1 MTKRPQPVIWILH
14 EWWDEAMII
23 ENLRVRNIEHLS
35 IHTVRQAM
43 KDAAMIVFVCEAQR
57 QLYSP
62 SARSQVI
69 YVGVPDPSC
78 RYRYVALRLK
88 AIQDSQPK
96 TGTTSTDSSE
106 HHVGMHR
113 GSLSVPPPFVSEA
126 TIETRTSPSN
136 RFVFLCLGIVCP
148 RKNQLWTVEL
158 FQVRTA
164 YRASTVLYDGCMV
177 CMCVSAQEFANSL
190 QSSDGCREVRLMIVG
205 ARETRVYE
213 AQYLQRLRK
222 AIAGDPRIQL
232 FDVTDDVDEFFRQ
245 ADCLVLTSLNEV
257 TPMVISEAMSWSLPI
272 ISTNIAGTR

>member
-1 MTKRPQPVIWILH
+1 MAVRVESLDDLLNEIRDVFCVVCNTIMTADIVLKMTKRPQPVIWILH

-177 CMCVSAQEFANSL
+177 CVYVCVH
-190 QSSDGCREVRLMIVG
+190 
-205 ARETRVYE
+205 
-213 AQYLQRLRK
+213 LR
-222 AIAGDPRIQL
+222 R
-232 FDVTDDVDEFFRQ
+232 
-245 ADCLVLTSLNEV
+245 
-257 TPMVISEAMSWSLPI
+257 SLP
-272 ISTNIAGTR
+272 TACTAATGAGRSV